1 MNADNHTAYLDS
13 TTDYSYDPANRLTQ
27 AVKTGNGA
35 GTETYV
41 HDDNAN
47 VISQTV
53 KGTSTTYRY
62 DRNRLLTATTS
73 GISADYTYDPFGR
86 QQSVT
91 SQGKVISR
99 SVYDGFDHVVESQK
113 MDDTGAMKSTTYTF
127 DPLDRTASKTADGK
141 TTDFEY
147 LGLSGEVLD
156 EKVAGKLT
164 KSYQYSPWGERLSQI
179 KHNTDG
185 TTEDGYYGYNSHT
198 DVETLTDSSG
208 NTKATY
214 GYTAYGSEDES
225 EFTGI
230 DKPDAND
237 PTKET
242 YNPYRYNA
250 KRWDAQSGTYDMG
263 FRDYNPGLNRF
274 TTRDMYNGAL
284 ADMNLGVDPYT
295 GNRYAF
301 TGGNPTSFVEFDGHF
316 SITDIAK
323 DVLKFAGK
331 RNPVGL
337 VSSVS
342 GLLFDFDP
350 VGDAVDT
357 VVGEIFGETES
368 RWYQAKDYDLTP
380 DGEVETDPGIGSG
393 DLPPSCLNGGQTWVF
408 YQPLDDQGRATG
420 MHACLNKG
428 DFNYSRDNGEAA
440 FPDNDATA
448 IWGLKAPWPVED
460 WGDNPKGI
468 KSGMHRGHLLARQL
482 GGDGEDRRNLVPLYA
497 RVNTPEMRDIET
509 EIAERIQGNETILYS
524 VIPDYGSGGNVP
536 TSLTLTA
543 VGNKGYRL
551 NYPLINQP

>member
-1 MNADNHTAYLDS
+1 MFTESIAQRDQSNSPREPSSSRMRRCSFAQTRA
-13 TTDYSYDPANRLTQ
+13 
-27 AVKTGNGA
+27 AVHSVYRRCAVGPDGPKTGGNCRQVQPVVATKMIAASTSRSPYRRRPPPCGRDGA
-35 GTETYV
+35 G
-41 HDDNAN
+41 
-47 VISQTV
+47 
-53 KGTSTTYRY
+53 GTTRWNSSHNSSGTMRSTITTRC
-62 DRNRLLTATTS
+62 RLPSAPNETTS
-73 GISADYTYDPFGR
+73 
-86 QQSVT
+86 
-91 SQGKVISR
+91 
-99 SVYDGFDHVVESQK
+99 
-113 MDDTGAMKSTTYTF
+113 
-127 DPLDRTASKTADGK
+127 
-141 TTDFEY
+141 
-147 LGLSGEVLD
+147 
-156 EKVAGKLT
+156 
-164 KSYQYSPWGERLSQI
+164 
-179 KHNTDG
+179 
-185 TTEDGYYGYNSHT
+185 
-198 DVETLTDSSG
+198 
-208 NTKATY
+208 KATY

-368 RWYQAKDYDLTP
+368 RWYQAKDYDKGRFLTP

-428 DFNYSRDNGEAA
+428 DFNYSKDNGEAA

-448 IWGLKAPWPVED
+448 IWAPRRP
-460 WGDNPKGI
+460 GP
-468 KSGMHRGHLLARQL
+468 SRT
-482 GGDGEDRRNLVPLYA
+482 GETTRRA
-497 RVNTPEMRDIET
+497 
-509 EIAERIQGNETILYS
+509 
-524 VIPDYGSGGNVP
+524 
-536 TSLTLTA
+536 
-543 VGNKGYRL
+543 
-551 NYPLINQP
+551 